1 MAGVLKYAAL
11 CLAFRFETMYKKKH
25 YIYKFL
31 QSLGNLKTKV
41 ARDKTGFKLEKMVF
55 RYSLNTEDCH
65 GFSVFRV

>member
-1 MAGVLKYAAL
+1 MR
-11 CLAFRFETMYKKKH
+11 FRECSSHESLDPWHETTYKKNI
-25 YIYKFL
+25 IYKFL